1 MYLPWCNLLLQIL
14 IWDICFLF
22 SLLSLHIRPSRQST
36 LFCCKYFV
44 KFASNSIIWWDFLS
58 FSLRQP
64 PVSIPVWKFQE
75 LCLYG
80 FVFLSV
86 LIPLTIFFLASF
98 LPSHFPSYLCCSL
111 PVLSCPPSFL
121 SISHLFHNMYQ
132 GNKARYGNGC
142 RRSIIGLFESRQLC
156 HWSYL
161 YCSSWTESC

>member
-1 MYLPWCNLLLQIL
+1 MYLPRCNLLLQIL
-14 IWDICFLF
+14 IWYICFLF

-36 LFCCKYFV
+36 LFCCKYFIE
-44 KFASNSIIWWDFLS
+44 FACYSIIWFDFLS
-58 FSLRQP
+58 FLLRQP

-98 LPSHFPSYLCCSL
+98 LPSFSL
-111 PVLSCPPSFL
+111 SFL
-121 SISHLFHNMYQ
+121 SVLLSSCPVSPLFHYMYQ